1 MDSLKWNAIKF
12 VWICFG
18 LVPFSRFIM
27 IIERFSWHFISYL
40 FVRLPFSHQIHTAWI
55 CTGLRTFT
63 YLTVV
68 FVHLIILFFIF
79 NQLNF
84 PNAKVKCNAK
94 SHLKLVSD
102 WYLIKITANKW
113 ISISLFAFGRR
124 HCLFLSH
131 LRWRFFICI
140 EGKWSICCHLK
151 IHENFSHRIPL
162 SPLTPVIFHRRCRLL
177 MPLPLLS
184 KSIAIGQNIPII
196 FIKHFHNLQLTR
208 WDRFISVFVTRIGV
222 IIWNS
227 NERHNNAHTRPAHA
241 HFGKL

>member
-27 IIERFSWHFISYL
+27 IIERFSWHFISNL

-113 ISISLFAFGRR
+113 ISLSLFARSVA
-124 HCLFLSH
+124 LS
-131 LRWRFFICI
+131 L
-140 EGKWSICCHLK
+140 SIS
-151 IHENFSHRIPL
+151 FA
-162 SPLTPVIFHRRCRLL
+162 LTIFHLHRGKMVNLL
-177 MPLPLLS
+177 PS
-184 KSIAIGQNIPII
+184 EN
-196 FIKHFHNLQLTR
+196 T
-208 WDRFISVFVTRIGV
+208 W
-222 IIWNS
+222 
-227 NERHNNAHTRPAHA
+227 
-241 HFGKL
+241 KL